1 MLGRAALCASCVCL
15 LIYLFIFG
23 TYRVPGTANKNTP
36 ARTLLQEHVAEE
48 VDADGNKYE
57 NCAQRRQEHV
67 HEVRDLGPI
76 VAEELGYAAFLEE
89 ISRQAVD
96 ALHVTGGVGHDT
108 AAAAAAAAAAATAIL
123 VVD

>member
-1 MLGRAALCASCVCL
+1 MCVL
-15 LIYLFIFG
+15 FDLFIYFWYVQSAWNRKQEH
-23 TYRVPGTANKNTP
+23 T

-96 ALHVTGGVGHDT
+96 ALHLTGGAGT
-108 AAAAAAAAAAATAIL
+108 AGTAIAIL